1 MLDIR
6 DNLAKVQ
13 QAVERACRRSS
24 RKPVRPRRRAVSKT
38 VESACRRSSRKPDDV
53 LVIAVSKTVEIERI
67 KPSIEAGV
75 KALGENRV
83 QEAKE
88 KVAALG
94 RPVPWH
100 LIGSLQTNKARDAVQ
115 LFDWIHS
122 VDREELAR
130 ELDRR
135 AHQSGRSVKVL
146 GQVNVG
152 EEPQKGGVQPSELKS
167 LLDAMAGLRNLNVRG
182 LMCIPPAVETAEA
195 SRPWFKRLR
204 DLRDAAGLEHCSM
217 GMSGDFEV
225 AIEEGA
231 TMVRVGTAIFG
242 PRAPRAA
249 VTEGGA

>member
-6 DNLAKVQ
+6 DNLEKVQ
-13 QAVERACRRSS
+13 QAVEH
-24 RKPVRPRRRAVSKT
+24 
-38 VESACRRSSRKPDDV
+38 ACRRSSRKPDDV

-67 KPSIEAGV
+67 KLATEAGV

-83 QEAKE
+83 QEAKD
-88 KVAALG
+88 KVAVLG

-100 LIGSLQTNKARDAVQ
+100 LIGSLQTNKAKDAVQ

-135 AHQSGRSVKVL
+135 AHQAERRVRVL
-146 GQVNVG
+146 VQVNIG
-152 EEPQKGGVQPSELKS
+152 LEPQKGGVQPAELKP
-167 LLDAMAGLRNLNVRG
+167 LLDAITGCRNLDVRG
-182 LMCIPPAVETAEA
+182 LMCIPPATESAEA
-195 SRPWFKRLR
+195 SRMFFRRLR
-204 DLRDAAGLEHCSM
+204 ELRDAAGLEHCSM

>member
-1 MLDIR
+1 LIQDIR
-6 DNLAKVQ
+6 ANLE
-13 QAVERACRRSS
+13 AVHERVARACD
-24 RKPVRPRRRAVSKT
+24 RAG
-38 VESACRRSSRKPDDV
+38 RKPDDV
-53 LVIAVSKTVEIERI
+53 LLIAVSKTVEMERI
-67 KPSIEAGV
+67 RLAVTAGV
-75 KALGENRV
+75 RALGENRV

-88 KVAALG
+88 KVAGLG

-100 LIGSLQTNKARDAVQ
+100 LIGSLQTNKARDAVE

-135 AHQSGRSVKVL
+135 AHQRERRVKILV
-146 GQVNVG
+146 QVNVG
-152 EEPQKGGVQPSELKS
+152 EEPQKGGVHPAELKGLLES
-167 LLDAMAGLRNLNVRG
+167 LTALPNLEVRG
-182 LMCIPPAVETAEA
+182 LMCIPPAAETADA

-204 DLRDAAGLEHCSM
+204 ELRDAAGLEHCSM

-242 PRAPRAA
+242 PRAPRGAI
-249 VTEGGA
+249 TEGGA

>member
-1 MLDIR
+1 MIQDIHA
-6 DNLAKVQ
+6 NLE
-13 QAVERACRRSS
+13 AVHERVARACERAG
-24 RKPVRPRRRAVSKT
+24 
-38 VESACRRSSRKPDDV
+38 RKPDDV
-53 LVIAVSKTVEIERI
+53 LLIAVSKTVEIERI
-67 KPSIEAGV
+67 RLAVTAGV
-75 KALGENRV
+75 QALGENRV
-83 QEAKE
+83 QEAKD

-100 LIGSLQTNKARDAVQ
+100 LIGSLQTNKARDAVE

-135 AHQSGRSVKVL
+135 AHQRERRVKILV
-146 GQVNVG
+146 QVNVG
-152 EEPQKGGVQPSELKS
+152 EEPQKGGVHPAELKGLLES
-167 LLDAMAGLRNLNVRG
+167 LTTLSSLDVRG
-182 LMCIPPAVETAEA
+182 LMCIPPAAETAEA

-204 DLRDAAGLEHCSM
+204 ELRDAAGLEHCSM

-242 PRAPRAA
+242 PRTPRAA
-249 VTEGGA
+249 ITEGGA

>member
-1 MLDIR
+1 LIQDIR
-6 DNLAKVQ
+6 ANLE
-13 QAVERACRRSS
+13 AVHERVARACERAG
-24 RKPVRPRRRAVSKT
+24 RKP
-38 VESACRRSSRKPDDV
+38 EDV
-53 LVIAVSKTVEIERI
+53 LLIAVSKTVEIERI
-67 KPSIEAGV
+67 RLAVTAGV
-75 KALGENRV
+75 RALGENRV

-88 KVAALG
+88 KVAGLG

-100 LIGSLQTNKARDAVQ
+100 LIGSLQTNKARDAVE

-135 AHQSGRSVKVL
+135 AHQRERRVKILV
-146 GQVNVG
+146 QVNVG
-152 EEPQKGGVQPSELKS
+152 EEPQKGGVHPAELKGLLES
-167 LLDAMAGLRNLNVRG
+167 LTALSNLEVRG
-182 LMCIPPAVETAEA
+182 LMCIPPVAETAEA
-195 SRPWFKRLR
+195 SRPSFKRLR
-204 DLRDAAGLEHCSM
+204 ELRDAAGLEHCSM

-249 VTEGGA
+249 ITEGGA

>member
-6 DNLAKVQ
+6 ENLEKVQ
-13 QAVERACRRSS
+13 QAVER
-24 RKPVRPRRRAVSKT
+24 
-38 VESACRRSSRKPDDV
+38 ACRRSSRKPDDV

-67 KPSIEAGV
+67 KLATEAGV

-83 QEAKE
+83 QEAKD
-88 KVAALG
+88 KVAVLG

-100 LIGSLQTNKARDAVQ
+100 LIGSLQTNKAKDAVQ

-135 AHQSGRSVKVL
+135 AHQAERRVRVL
-146 GQVNVG
+146 VQVNIG
-152 EEPQKGGVQPSELKS
+152 LEPQKGGVQPGELKP
-167 LLDAMAGLRNLNVRG
+167 LLDAITGCRNLDVGG
-182 LMCIPPAVETAEA
+182 LMCIPPATESAEA
-195 SRPWFKRLR
+195 SRMFFRRLR
-204 DLRDAAGLEHCSM
+204 ELRDAAGLEHCSM

-242 PRAPRAA
+242 PRTPRAA

>member
-1 MLDIR
+1 LIQDIR
-6 DNLAKVQ
+6 ANLEGVHERVAR
-13 QAVERACRRSS
+13 ACERAGRN
-24 RKPVRPRRRAVSKT
+24 
-38 VESACRRSSRKPDDV
+38 PDDV
-53 LVIAVSKTVEIERI
+53 LLIAVSKTVEIERI
-67 KPSIEAGV
+67 RLAVAAGV

-88 KVAALG
+88 KIAALG

-135 AHQSGRSVKVL
+135 AQQSKRAVKVL
-146 GQVNVG
+146 VQVNVG
-152 EEPQKGGVQPSELKS
+152 EEPQKGGVEPSELKS
-167 LLDAMAGLRNLNVRG
+167 LLDAMAGLRNLDVRG
-182 LMCIPPAVETAEA
+182 LMCIPPVAETAEA

-204 DLRDAAGLEHCSM
+204 ELRDAAGLEHCSM

>member
-1 MLDIR
+1 LIQDIR
-6 DNLAKVQ
+6 ANLE
-13 QAVERACRRSS
+13 AVHERVARACD
-24 RKPVRPRRRAVSKT
+24 RAG
-38 VESACRRSSRKPDDV
+38 RKPDDV
-53 LVIAVSKTVEIERI
+53 LLIAVSKTVEIERI
-67 KPSIEAGV
+67 RLAVTAGV
-75 KALGENRV
+75 RALGENRV

-88 KVAALG
+88 KVAGLG

-100 LIGSLQTNKARDAVQ
+100 LIGSLQTNKARDAVE

-135 AHQSGRSVKVL
+135 AHQRERRVKILV
-146 GQVNVG
+146 QVNVG
-152 EEPQKGGVQPSELKS
+152 EEPQKGGVHPAELKGLLES
-167 LLDAMAGLRNLNVRG
+167 LTALPNLEVRG
-182 LMCIPPAVETAEA
+182 LMCIPPAAETADA

-204 DLRDAAGLEHCSM
+204 ELRDAAGLEHCSM

-242 PRAPRAA
+242 PRAPRGAI
-249 VTEGGA
+249 TEGGA